1 MTDQA
6 AVDRLRSIHGI
17 GPKRSQHILKVL
29 EEQSLTWNEM
39 LAMPADRIKI
49 LFGLPINIAQALASS
64 QPDSSSQAG
73 KSVEVPDELAQ
84 KAIRWLTRDHPEYPD
99 RLKLALGSDAP
110 KNLYIWGNLELLNRP
125 AIGFCGSRRA
135 SDKGINVTR
144 DVAQQVAGLGWVVV
158 SGHAAGIDTAAHKA
172 AIEAGSGTIIVAPQ
186 GILDLK
192 LRRELKQLAKPDQLL
207 IISEFP
213 PKAGW
218 NVGYAMQRNRTIIA
232 LSDAM
237 VLIEAREEGGTF
249 EAGKQALK
257 LRKPLFVAHY
267 GDMTETRAGNQY
279 FLERGARSL
288 LKSPS
293 TGRANIDQLR
303 QLVQAAHQPESG
315 LEKVLE
321 PEQMSLF
328 DQQTPPDIQDEA
340 IHALV
345 HSLDVAPQKRDGSRR
360 SQDG

>member
-6 AVDRLRSIHGI
+6 AIDRLRSIRGV

-29 EEQSLTWNEM
+29 GEQSLTWNEM

-84 KAIRWLTRDHPEYPD
+84 KAIRLLTSDQPEYPD
-99 RLKLALGSDAP
+99 RLKLALHSDAP
-110 KNLYIWGNLELLNRP
+110 KNLYVWGNLELLNRP

-135 SDKGINVTR
+135 SDKGISVTR

-158 SGHAAGIDTAAHKA
+158 SGHAAGVDTAAHKA

-279 FLERGARSL
+279 FLERGANRL
-288 LKSPS
+288 LKSAS
-293 TGRANIDQLR
+293 TGRANIDRLR
-303 QLVQAAHQPESG
+303 DLVEQAHHLISAR
-315 LEKVLE
+315 EKVLE
-321 PEQMSLF
+321 PHQMSLF
-328 DQQTPPDIQDEA
+328 DPQTPQDVEDEIMQALAHSPDA
-340 IHALV
+340 ARR
-345 HSLDVAPQKRDGSRR
+345 KRDPL
-360 SQDG
+360 